1 MFINKCCP
9 VITFQHSGNKHG
21 FCGALLSFLQ
31 LCLQNSGPSQTQASS
46 KVCLPLLGSGVV
58 GHFFSH
64 TLPTAALLN
73 IAPGK
78 RSVVGGLCS
87 IRCFLSITWMNS
99 SKVFKCSTVS
109 KRNLCTLDRVS
120 NVQGLPWWSSG

>member
-21 FCGALLSFLQ
+21 LCDALLSFLL

-46 KVCLPLLGSGVV
+46 KVCLPLPGSGVV
-58 GHFFSH
+58 GHFSPH
-64 TLPTAALLN
+64 ILPTAALLN
-73 IAPGK
+73 SSWK
-78 RSVVGGLCS
+78 EVCSGGLCS
-87 IRCFLSITWMNS
+87 IQCFLSITWMNS
-99 SKVFKCSTVS
+99 SKVFKCSKVS
-109 KRNLCTLDRVS
+109 KRNSCTLDRVS